1 MCALLVKKIDM
12 EMSKVTEATSLSQ
25 SSLTTALHT
34 SLERMGQK
42 VRTWRAMSLPL

>member
-12 EMSKVTEATSLSQ
+12 EMSKVTEATWSA
-25 SSLTTALHT
+25 ALHT